1 MRRGVAEPAAK
12 RQSGSNMRTLKLAA
26 AAVLSITVSACS
38 RDGGSSAEA
47 PASAPA
53 DAPASAPAAPAAPTD
68 ADKAAALAA
77 LPAPY
82 NTGDLANGQSKFALC
97 RSCHT
102 ITEGGPD
109 LTGPNLYGVFGRKVG
124 SKPGYAYSDV
134 VKASSFAW
142 DAEHL
147 DKWLADPRG
156 FMPGTKM
163 TFAGLKD
170 PKDRV
175 DLIAYL
181 KVETGYK
188 PAP

>member
-1 MRRGVAEPAAK
+1 
-12 RQSGSNMRTLKLAA
+12 MRTLKLAA
-26 AAVLSITVSACS
+26 LAALATTAVACS
-38 RDGGSSAEA
+38 RDGGSSSA
-47 PASAPA
+47 PPA
-53 DAPASAPAAPAAPTD
+53 DAPAAAPTD
-68 ADKAAALAA
+68 VEKAAALAA

-82 NTGDLANGQSKFALC
+82 NTGDLSNGQRKFALC

-109 LTGPNLYGVFGRKVG
+109 LTGPNLHGVFGRKAG
-124 SKPGYAYSDV
+124 AKADYNYSDV
-134 VKASSFAW
+134 VKTAGFIW

-147 DKWLADPRG
+147 DKWLANPRG

-170 PKDRV
+170 PKDRI

>member
-1 MRRGVAEPAAK
+1 MRVFHSTAAVAFCVILTACSKGDDKAESPPEAVSAV
-12 RQSGSNMRTLKLAA
+12 AA
-26 AAVLSITVSACS
+26 APS
-38 RDGGSSAEA
+38 DAEK
-47 PASAPA
+47 
-53 DAPASAPAAPAAPTD
+53 T
-68 ADKAAALAA
+68 ALLAT

-82 NTGDLANGQSKFALC
+82 NTGDLANGQRKFALC

-102 ITEGGPD
+102 ITEGGPA
-109 LTGPNLYGVFGRKVG
+109 LTGPNLHGVFGRKAG
-124 SKPGYAYSDV
+124 SVADYTYSDA
-134 VKASSFAW
+134 VKAAGFVW
-142 DAEHL
+142 DGEHL

-163 TFAGLKD
+163 SFAGLKD
-170 PKDRV
+170 PKDRI